1 MSGIEQL
8 LQEPV
13 AQAIGW
19 ALLHFVWQGALV
31 GILAAIALAVL
42 HRSDA
47 DVRYV
52 VGAIALAVDR
62 KSVV

>member
-1 MSGIEQL
+1 MSGIEQP

-31 GILAAIALAVL
+31 GVLAAVALAVL
-42 HRSDA
+42 HCSEMPT
-47 DVRYV
+47 
-52 VGAIALAVDR
+52 
-62 KSVV
+62 